1 MKERFNGSALR
12 NVLRLWCLL
21 ESSWSSVGNKDN
33 KPILLFS
40 FHWHQEKCQPFLCC
54 CDKEPYLWWQ
64 TEPSI
69 IKKIH
74 PKNNFV
80 SKVNKK
86 YIYWRQISI
95 SLPFES
101 LDLFSNAL
109 QTNLMHLDI
118 VKLQLLETKNHP
130 VCWMSRQH
138 CGVFQFLLIL

>member
-1 MKERFNGSALR
+1 MKERFNGSALW
-12 NVLRLWCLL
+12 NVLRLWSLL
-21 ESSWSSVGNKDN
+21 GSSWSSVGNKDN

-64 TEPSI
+64 TEPNI
-69 IKKIH
+69 IKKST
-74 PKNNFV
+74 PKKFCYQ
-80 SKVNKK
+80 SKQKNKC
-86 YIYWRQISI
+86 WRQISI

-101 LDLFSNAL
+101 LDFFSNAL
-109 QTNLMHLDI
+109 HTNSMHLEI
-118 VKLQLLETKNHP
+118 VKLQLFETKNHP